1 MFEIT
6 NEGNSKEV
14 ESKNICE
21 FMTESDYYVTKYLD
35 FSKEKLVFKA
45 CEKEIGDT
53 YYINEYTSEQLSK
66 FSPKL
71 QKERTIQKIDDF
83 LSKSIY
89 YNEVNATI
97 NKNDSNLLDLV
108 IKLFEE
114 DKEKN
119 KSTSKR
125 KNDQNDYII
134 LKLNKVTRSKEEVE
148 NVLIERLNVLIRE
161 KKDYLKGC
169 QVRKKIDEKTEEK
182 YITLVNSL
190 EKKIDLLDKRCKIF
204 MNVNLLSCSNILTS
218 LDEWQLIIE
227 QLQKIDLKY
236 NNILFKL
243 VYRATRDGD
252 TSKIFH
258 EKCDKIG
265 PNITLVKTGNGRRFG
280 GFTQNNWEHLKE
292 DQIEKDPD
300 IGSSKEDINAFCFSI
315 DLNKIYNICE
325 FNKGA
330 IFCCNNYGPTFSRN
344 IFAIN
349 DNMLSKGGYCLKK
362 MRSYFEGQDEDYE
375 ISGGKRVFKVDELE
389 VLEIVFI

>member
-6 NEGNSKEV
+6 NEGNSNDV

-21 FMTESDYYVTKYLD
+21 FMTESGYYVIKNIDFTK
-35 FSKEKLVFKA
+35 EAIVFKA
-45 CEKEIGDT
+45 CKDEIGDT
-53 YYINEYTSEQLSK
+53 YYINEYTSDQLSNY
-66 FSPKL
+66 SPKL
-71 QKERTIQKIDDF
+71 RKERTIQKIDEF

-89 YNEVNATI
+89 YSAVAANI
-97 NKNDSNLLDLV
+97 KNDDSNILYLE
-108 IKLFEE
+108 IELFDEYTTRKKFFR
-114 DKEKN
+114 DH
-119 KSTSKR
+119 KSE
-125 KNDQNDYII
+125 YIT
-134 LKLNKVTRSKEEVE
+134 LKLNKVTRSKEEIE
-148 NVLIERLNVLIRE
+148 NLLIEKLNVLIRE

-169 QVRKKIDEKTEEK
+169 QAKKKMDEKTEENC
-182 YITLVNSL
+182 ITLVNSL
-190 EKKIDLLDKRCKIF
+190 EKKIELLDKRCKIF
-204 MNVNLLSCSNILTS
+204 MNINLLSCSNILTS
-218 LDEWQLIIE
+218 LEEWQLIID

-292 DQIEKDPD
+292 DQIEQDPD

-344 IFAIN
+344 IFSIN

-362 MRSYFEGQDEDYE
+362 KYSYFEGQDDNYE
-375 ISGGKRVFKVDELE
+375 ISGGKRVFKVDEVE
-389 VLEIVFI
+389 VLEILFI